1 MESVKQFRTSQQN
14 AGHLGNAKFPLQG
27 PFGHLFARVVPS
39 LREQKVVYLRC
50 CHARTTRHPRGGG
63 RGGILLPGGGKM
75 IISHEEDWRREDKCP
90 HHVGPRAGSIPTPWN
105 QDIDSFLPCFGM
117 EF

>member
-27 PFGHLFARVVPS
+27 SFGHLFARVVPS

-75 IISHEEDWRREDKCP
+75 IISHEEER
-90 HHVGPRAGSIPTPWN
+90 G
-105 QDIDSFLPCFGM
+105 
-117 EF
+117 

>member
-27 PFGHLFARVVPS
+27 SFGHLFARVVPS

-50 CHARTTRHPRGGG
+50 CHARTTRHPRGG
-63 RGGILLPGGGKM
+63 ILLPGGGKM
-75 IISHEEDWRREDKCP
+75 IISQEVTVRR
-90 HHVGPRAGSIPTPWN
+90 RS
-105 QDIDSFLPCFGM
+105 
-117 EF
+117 